1 MTLGLL
7 VFRHSLTSRMSF
19 FGACRF
25 LSTMAAT
32 NPRVF
37 FDITIGGR
45 AAGRIEMT
53 VRFSF
58 PVLF

>member
-1 MTLGLL
+1 MCLAVCCGCLGVQVSMYDEKEGPL
-7 VFRHSLTSRMSF
+7 VF
-19 FGACRF
+19 GKGPV
-25 LSTMAAT
+25 
-32 NPRVF
+32 PRVF